1 MQTWHFNKTPNTFM
15 KHNTSCQVCAEAND
29 LVPLF
34 PLESSL
40 FRLSRLSSILN
51 SRFRWLSSYINTSGF
66 EVVTKSTFCVFS
78 MDREEVYK
86 KFPRERRL
94 YPVILTGQ
102 ASSIN
107 YFFLYVIWF
116 RFFKNQEWL
125 VFYLFIFNL
134 FYFRERLEKATCVS
148 SKTPPPAF
156 FDSIADTASKLLT
169 L

>member
-1 MQTWHFNKTPNTFM
+1 M

-29 LVPLF
+29 LVSLF

-86 KFPRERRL
+86 KFPKERRL

-107 YFFLYVIWF
+107 YFLYVNWF

-134 FYFRERLEKATCVS
+134 FYFILES
-148 SKTPPPAF
+148 G
-156 FDSIADTASKLLT
+156 
-169 L
+169 

>member
-29 LVPLF
+29 LVSLF

-66 EVVTKSTFCVFS
+66 QVVTKSTFCVFS

-86 KFPRERRL
+86 KFPKERRL

-107 YFFLYVIWF
+107 YFFICNLISLF
-116 RFFKNQEWL
+116 QEPRMTC
-125 VFYLFIFNL
+125 YLFLIYFIL
-134 FYFRERLEKATCVS
+134 FWRAVTESHLC
-148 SKTPPPAF
+148 
-156 FDSIADTASKLLT
+156 L
-169 L
+169 

>member
-1 MQTWHFNKTPNTFM
+1 M

-29 LVPLF
+29 LVSLF

-86 KFPRERRL
+86 KFPKERRL
-94 YPVILTGQ
+94 CPVILTGQ

-107 YFFLYVIWF
+107 YFFICNLISLF
-116 RFFKNQEWL
+116 QTQEWL
-125 VFYLFIFNL
+125 FSFYLFIFNL
-134 FYFRERLEKATCVS
+134 FYFILESGYRKPPVS
-148 SKTPPPAF
+148 RKTPPPAF

>member
-1 MQTWHFNKTPNTFM
+1 M

-29 LVPLF
+29 LVSLF

-86 KFPRERRL
+86 KFPKERRL

-102 ASSIN
+102 A
-107 YFFLYVIWF
+107 YYKHKLFFYM
-116 RFFKNQEWL
+116 
-125 VFYLFIFNL
+125 
-134 FYFRERLEKATCVS
+134 
-148 SKTPPPAF
+148 
-156 FDSIADTASKLLT
+156 
-169 L
+169 

>member
-1 MQTWHFNKTPNTFM
+1 M
-15 KHNTSCQVCAEAND
+15 KHNTSCQACAEAND
-29 LVPLF
+29 LVSLF

-40 FRLSRLSSILN
+40 FRMSRLSSILN

-86 KFPRERRL
+86 KFPKERRL

-107 YFFLYVIWF
+107 YFFICNLISLF
-116 RFFKNQEWL
+116 QEPRMTC
-125 VFYLFIFNL
+125 YLFLIYFIL
-134 FYFRERLEKATCVS
+134 FWRAVTESHLCPAKPPLLLFL
-148 SKTPPPAF
+148 TPSPILPQNY
-156 FDSIADTASKLLT
+156 
-169 L
+169 

>member
-1 MQTWHFNKTPNTFM
+1 M

-29 LVPLF
+29 LVSLF

-78 MDREEVYK
+78 TDRGEVYK
-86 KFPRERRL
+86 KFPKERRL

-107 YFFLYVIWF
+107 YFFICNLISLF
-116 RFFKNQEWL
+116 QEPRMTC
-125 VFYLFIFNL
+125 YLFLI
-134 FYFRERLEKATCVS
+134 YFGERLQKATCVS

>member
-1 MQTWHFNKTPNTFM
+1 M

-29 LVPLF
+29 LVSLF

-86 KFPRERRL
+86 KFPKERCL

-107 YFFLYVIWF
+107 YFFICNLISLF
-116 RFFKNQEWL
+116 QEPRMTC
-125 VFYLFIFNL
+125 YLFFIYFIL
-134 FYFRERLEKATCVS
+134 F
-148 SKTPPPAF
+148 
-156 FDSIADTASKLLT
+156 
-169 L
+169 

>member
-29 LVPLF
+29 LVSLF

-86 KFPRERRL
+86 KFPKERRL

-107 YFFLYVIWF
+107 YFFICNLISLF
-116 RFFKNQEWL
+116 QEPRMTC
-125 VFYLFIFNL
+125 YLFLIYFIL
-134 FYFRERLEKATCVS
+134 F
-148 SKTPPPAF
+148 
-156 FDSIADTASKLLT
+156 
-169 L
+169 

>member
-1 MQTWHFNKTPNTFM
+1 M

-66 EVVTKSTFCVFS
+66 EVVTKSTVFS

-86 KFPRERRL
+86 KFPKDRRL

-107 YFFLYVIWF
+107 YFFICNLISLF
-116 RFFKNQEWL
+116 QEPRMTC
-125 VFYLFIFNL
+125 YLFLIYFIL
-134 FYFRERLEKATCVS
+134 FWRAVTESHLC
-148 SKTPPPAF
+148 
-156 FDSIADTASKLLT
+156 L
-169 L
+169 

>member
-1 MQTWHFNKTPNTFM
+1 M

-29 LVPLF
+29 LVSLF

-86 KFPRERRL
+86 KFPKERRL

-107 YFFLYVIWF
+107 YFFICNLISLF
-116 RFFKNQEWL
+116 QTQEWL
-125 VFYLFIFNL
+125 FIFIYLFLIYFIL
-134 FYFRERLEKATCVS
+134 FWRAVTESHLCPAKPPLLLFL
-148 SKTPPPAF
+148 TPSPILPQNY
-156 FDSIADTASKLLT
+156 
-169 L
+169 